1 MYRLYTCVS
10 TRLWPTIKKHIDFH
24 QQVLWQLGRVSGR
37 DKKQKKAG
45 GETMKWDGGGEINI
59 GRTGNRRD
67 FEGRR
72 GKMEWEVEYIK
83 FQCHSLGLGNC

>member
-1 MYRLYTCVS
+1 
-10 TRLWPTIKKHIDFH
+10 
-24 QQVLWQLGRVSGR
+24 
-37 DKKQKKAG
+37 
-45 GETMKWDGGGEINI
+45 MKWDGGGEINI
-59 GRTGNRRD
+59 GRAGNRRD